1 MAGPMEPHH
10 LLHDLTADASVKVS
24 SAQALL
30 LQCSELLKV
39 RFGGQE
45 SNFLA
50 KTLLEELYQ
59 RPWLKLM
66 TTKAN
71 ELALSPG
78 QAQQLKS
85 WLEQVL
91 QGTPW
96 QYVVGY
102 APFLDLRIPVRPG
115 VLIPRPETEELVQL
129 ALADM
134 QSSDAQ
140 AFGSV
145 VWDVCTGSGCIAL
158 AMDHLLG
165 KRGNK
170 VVASDYDEAA
180 LAIASE
186 NVLALNSQVLLVA
199 HDALSDKLPAEIGPA
214 SCNLVISN
222 PPYVLH
228 SDAAE
233 MAANVLD
240 HEPHVAL
247 FAPDDDALAFYR
259 SIGYLGTLALK
270 QGGLLWFECHERLTE
285 QVAQLLY
292 QQGYEQCTSVVDFRD
307 RPRFVK
313 ATWSGQS

>member
-1 MAGPMEPHH
+1 MEPHH
-10 LLHDLTADASVKVS
+10 LLHDLAADGTVKVS
-24 SAQALL
+24 SVQALL

-39 RFGGQE
+39 SYSDQE

-66 TTKAN
+66 TASAD
-71 ELALSPG
+71 ELLLPARK
-78 QAQQLKS
+78 AQQLKG
-85 WLEQVL
+85 WLDQVL
-91 QGTPW
+91 HGAPW

-115 VLIPRPETEELVQL
+115 VLIPRPETEEMVQL
-129 ALADM
+129 AVADL
-134 QSSDAQ
+134 QLSGTQTSA
-140 AFGSV
+140 SI

-165 KRGNK
+165 KKGNK
-170 VVASDYDEAA
+170 VVATDYDEAA

-186 NVLALNSQVLLVA
+186 NVLTLNSQVLLVA

-214 SCNLVISN
+214 SCDLVISN

-233 MAANVLD
+233 MAANVLE

-285 QVAQLLY
+285 QAAQLLY
-292 QQGYEQCTSVVDFRD
+292 QQGYEQCSSVVDFRD